1 MNLVEKGFTHRQI
14 GPLLGI
20 HPATVSKVLKKKK
33 IKTDYGSI
41 IKQADKIF
49 KLKSEGFSNREIAR
63 RLNTSHATI
72 GRILKVKSETC
83 CH

>member
-1 MNLVEKGFTHRQI
+1 MRALTI
-14 GPLLGI
+14 
-20 HPATVSKVLKKKK
+20 
-33 IKTDYGSI
+33 
-41 IKQADKIF
+41 IF